1 MAKRAGSLSLHI
13 SRARLNG
20 LRCSWT
26 TITSPLI
33 YVMEISEALL
43 VVPVN
48 FLDWRSYFDF
58 NIVVH
63 IERM

>member
-1 MAKRAGSLSLHI
+1 
-13 SRARLNG
+13 
-20 LRCSWT
+20 
-26 TITSPLI
+26 
-33 YVMEISEALL
+33 MEISEALL

-48 FLDWRSYFDF
+48 FLDRRSYFDF